1 MNNIESSNRL
11 PSSNNSQRIEGND
24 LFYIVNEIKLKNNLP
39 NSPYYIHGRFSK
51 KLARHCG
58 YKDIL
63 EFFNELLKAQ
73 TQCAAYSW
81 QERLFGFAI
90 LDAIRPPELKSI
102 LKEHSKERSG
112 RSSKRSRS
120 RRDSLLYEIAIRC
133 GYFQSLS
140 NKDTLQ
146 TELVVEINEF
156 KNEVDKLL
164 ALITRQ
170 QIKDL
175 ESSGKI
181 IDIDNEF
188 DPVSTEE
195 KQKLKKAIQEI
206 EIPTADIDNATME
219 RVIVSA
225 IVKRRKRSPKFKKS
239 VLLAHG
245 IRCACCEINL
255 EALIEAAHI
264 RPVAADGND
273 ETTNGIPLCPTHHT
287 AFDASLFTFDP
298 EDQSIILANGIT
310 YDDIGITKKRIDL
323 KLSRKSLEYRMS
335 IFNPDKAST
344 SLA

>member
-11 PSSNNSQRIEGND
+11 PSSNNSSRIEGND

-39 NSPYYIHGRFSK
+39 NSPYYIHGGFAK

-58 YKDIL
+58 YTDIL

-81 QERLFGFAI
+81 QERLFGLAI
-90 LDAIRPPELKSI
+90 LDEIRPPELKSI

-146 TELVVEINEF
+146 AELVVEINEF

-170 QIKDL
+170 QIKDS

-181 IDIDNEF
+181 IDNEF
-188 DPVSTEE
+188 DLVSTEE
-195 KQKLKKAIQEI
+195 KQKLKRAVQEI
-206 EIPTADIDNATME
+206 ETPTADLDNATIE

-264 RPVAADGND
+264 RPVAANGND
-273 ETTNGIPLCPTHHT
+273 EPSNGIPLCPTHHT
-287 AFDASLFTFDP
+287 AFDASLFTINP

-335 IFNPDKAST
+335 IFNLDKAST